1 MGADPERAAWDA
13 LALAGIAGEEPVL
26 RSIREAGRHL
36 GTVLATVLAMLDIGQ
51 VTIASDLRNAGDV
64 LIEEVRSSIRRRMLP
79 GTADLVEISTT
90 PLGAD
95 LVLAGA
101 ASAVLADRL
110 GVVLR

>member
-1 MGADPERAAWDA
+1 
-13 LALAGIAGEEPVL
+13 
-26 RSIREAGRHL
+26 L

-79 GTADLVEISTT
+79 GTAELVEIATT